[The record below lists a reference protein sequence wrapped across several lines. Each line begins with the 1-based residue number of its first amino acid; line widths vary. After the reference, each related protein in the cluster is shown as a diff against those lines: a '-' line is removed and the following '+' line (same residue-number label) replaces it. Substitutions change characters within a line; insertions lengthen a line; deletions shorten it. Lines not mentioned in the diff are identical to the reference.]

1 MLEVLILAA
10 LGASGWR
17 LPSVPASAAEE
28 RAAAAVMAAVT
39 AAVVLCRS
47 ARR

>member
-10 LGASGWR
+10 LGVCWR

-39 AAVVLCRS
+39 AAAVP
-47 ARR
+47 AAAPRR